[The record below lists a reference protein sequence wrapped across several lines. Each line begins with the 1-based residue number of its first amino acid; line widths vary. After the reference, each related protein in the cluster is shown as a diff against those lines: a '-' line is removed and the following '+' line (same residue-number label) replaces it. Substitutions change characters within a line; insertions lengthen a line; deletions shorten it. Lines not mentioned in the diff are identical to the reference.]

1 MSEQAQVATDVANSN
16 SSRRSSA
23 RFFSARDLA
32 LIAAFAALTVVLG
45 LAPPVS
51 IPGTP
56 VPFTFQH
63 LGVSLCGAILG
74 WKRGSAAIALMLA
87 VGMLGV
93 PVLAGGRSTVAA
105 LAGPTVGYLVGFVIG
120 AAVIGVMVQFRLPK
134 VEPWWIGLSCVIGGI
149 VVMHALG
156 IPYAAMRTRTS
167 LWAQLVLHL
176 AFIPGDLIKAAI
188 ATAVATA
195 VHRGVPGLTPPL
207 RRGR

>member
-1 MSEQAQVATDVANSN
+1 MSEQTQVTAEVANSD
-16 SSRRSSA
+16 SSGRPRG
-23 RFFSARDLA
+23 RFFSAQDLA

-87 VGMLGV
+87 VGLLGV

-105 LAGPTVGYLVGFVIG
+105 LAGPTVGYLVGFIIG
-120 AAVIGVMVQFRLPK
+120 AAVIGAMVQSRLPK
-134 VEPWWIGLSCVIGGI
+134 VEPWWIALSCVVGGI

-156 IPYAAMRTRTS
+156 IPYAAVRTRTS
-167 LWAQLVLHL
+167 LWAQFVLHIP
-176 AFIPGDLIKAAI
+176 FFPGDLLKAAV

-195 VHRGVPGLTPPL
+195 VHRGVPGLTPAL